1 MLKDYDLE
9 QLVFPLLQW
18 FLNHARVLPWRE
30 EPTPY
35 RVWVSEIM
43 LQQTRVEAVKPY
55 FERFTTA
62 LPDADALSACPEDE
76 LLKLWEGLGYY
87 NRVRNMQKAAVEVVE
102 NYGGQLPAD
111 YEKLLK
117 LKGIGHYTAGAI
129 ASIAYGI
136 PVPAVDGNVLRVLTR
151 VSADDTDIMKQSFRN
166 QMETL
171 LEKLMHGTSDR
182 NEKNVFSWMEDA
194 DDLRMQVYHQN
205 LAGAF
210 NQALMELGAT
220 VCVPNGA
227 PLCEECPWKDLC
239 EAKKQG
245 LIRQIPVKSKAKPR
259 KIEEKTVLIL
269 RDDDK
274 VAIRKRP
281 QKGLLAGLYE
291 LPNVEGSMGQ
301 EEVVSLVKQ
310 MGYAPI
316 RIQPLGEAKHIFSH
330 IEWHMTGYVIR
341 VEEPEMRQQVQSG
354 SQKDDLLFVNAED
367 AKEKYAIPSAFAA
380 YAKYMNI
387 LLGNKKKA

>member
-9 QLVFPLLQW
+9 QLVSPLLQW

-171 LEKLMHGTSDR
+171 LEKLMHGSSDR

-245 LIRQIPVKSKAKPR
+245 LIGQIPVKSKAKPR

-330 IEWHMTGYVIR
+330 IEWYMTGYVIR

-387 LLGNKKKA
+387 FLGNEKNI